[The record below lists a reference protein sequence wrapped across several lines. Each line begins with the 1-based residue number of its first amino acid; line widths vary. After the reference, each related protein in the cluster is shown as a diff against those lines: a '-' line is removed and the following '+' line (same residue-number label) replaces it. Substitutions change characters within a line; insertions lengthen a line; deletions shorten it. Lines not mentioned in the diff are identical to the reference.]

1 MVFLYFNPEVWG
13 TVSDWFIA
21 IVTSITAYYLY
32 QTLKSQKEVQET
44 QTKLFEIEKFRFSES
59 IKPNLKFTQ
68 PTKDQQIITEDP
80 DKCINSIIVINDS
93 NNDALEGSITMISE
107 TKNIEI
113 INGKVFEYF
122 HLRKSETLRL
132 NFILHDTKSSENLL
146 ILCFKY
152 KDIANNKY
160 IQYINCDLKAN
171 GYSRIYHSFPEI
183 EAEKQNIH

>member
-1 MVFLYFNPEVWG
+1 MILLYFSPEVWG

-59 IKPNLKFTQ
+59 IKPILKFTQ
-68 PTKDQQIITEDP
+68 PTNDQRIITDNQ
-80 DKCINSIIVINDS
+80 DKCINSIIITNDS
-93 NNDALEGSITMISE
+93 NNNALEGSITMVSE
-107 TKNIEI
+107 TKNIEF
-113 INGKVFEYF
+113 INSKVFEYF
-122 HLRKSETLRL
+122 HLRKNENFRL

-152 KDIANNKY
+152 QDIANNKY
-160 IQYINCDLKAN
+160 VQYINCHLKVN
-171 GYSRIYHSFPEI
+171 GYCRIYQSFPET
-183 EAEKQNIH
+183 ENQK